1 MAWLGESFANIKG
14 QITSFTKE
22 VLTAD
27 DDDERKLFDMIYVYT
42 LLTYDFILN
51 LNTLDIICHLIN

>member
-1 MAWLGESFANIKG
+1 MAWFGESLANIKG

-27 DDDERKLFDMIYVYT
+27 DEEEDDGKL
-42 LLTYDFILN
+42 
-51 LNTLDIICHLIN
+51 